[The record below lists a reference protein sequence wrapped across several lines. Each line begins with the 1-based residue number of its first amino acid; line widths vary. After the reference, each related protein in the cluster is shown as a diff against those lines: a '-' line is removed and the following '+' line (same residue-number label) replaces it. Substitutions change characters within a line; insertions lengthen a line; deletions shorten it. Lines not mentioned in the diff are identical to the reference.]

1 MPDAT
6 AVSSSLDELSEA
18 MTAYEEELAEEVAEL
33 AKRRDWPA
41 IQERSEYARHI
52 RSFAAKIMALKEEWD
67 RLNGLADDAGEPGGH
82 TAGDADSLPVTART
96 RWERIGDK
104 IRVQTEGGRSAYSNV
119 IPIWLFKEL
128 ALAALARIQSNG
140 YVKTSDVLNAMLD
153 AIVERSEYKRAPRL
167 PVYVT
172 FKVLVKEGIFENPDR
187 NSHRYTLVGG
197 NEQLLLRFLEQLG

>member
-18 MTAYEEELAEEVAEL
+18 MAAYEEELADEVAEL
-33 AKRRDWPA
+33 AKRREWQA
-41 IQERSEYARHI
+41 IEERTEYARNI
-52 RSFAAKIMALKEEWD
+52 RSFASKIMALKEEWD
-67 RLNGLADDAGEPGGH
+67 RLNGLADDGGEPNGH

-119 IPIWLFKEL
+119 IPIWLFKDL
-128 ALAALARIQSNG
+128 ALAALARIRSNG
-140 YVKTSDVLNAMLD
+140 YVKTSDVLNTMLD
-153 AIVERSEYKRAPRL
+153 AIVEKSEYKRAPRL

-197 NEQLLLRFLEQLG
+197 NEQRLLRFLEQLG